1 MNAMAHLGMRW
12 TGAGHRSDGR
22 KVLIAENLDS
32 HRRWSIDPVTGIGEP
47 ISEVVPSRTESTA
60 PQLEPAPWMVPPSPS
75 KAVTSTAP
83 TQPRRGGSPGPSV
96 CEHCGAKSVYQ
107 IRFSQNEF
115 VTKCLS
121 CKRFVV
127 DGRVERPGR
136 EQRARARRGASL
148 WLPLE

>member
-47 ISEVVPSRTESTA
+47 ITDSVPATSEAAA
-60 PQLEPAPWMVPPSPS
+60 PALEPAPWTIASPPAKP
-75 KAVTSTAP
+75 ATAA
-83 TQPRRGGSPGPSV
+83 TAAIPRRSASSGPSV

-127 DGRVERPGR
+127 DGRVERQGR

>member
-12 TGAGHRSDGR
+12 TGAGHQADGR
-22 KVLIAENLDS
+22 KILIAENLDS
-32 HRRWSIDPVTGIGEP
+32 HHRWSIDPITGIGEP
-47 ISEVVPSRTESTA
+47 ILDAVADRSTA
-60 PQLEPAPWMVPPSPS
+60 RETHRAALAKPAAGPL
-75 KAVTSTAP
+75 AERTAAP
-83 TQPRRGGSPGPSV
+83 ARRAGPAGPMT

-107 IRFSQNEF
+107 IRFSQSEF

-127 DGRVERPGR
+127 DGRVERQGR
-136 EQRARARRGASL
+136 AKAAVGRGASL

>member
-1 MNAMAHLGMRW
+1 MNAMAHLGMKW
-12 TGAGHRSDGR
+12 TGAGHQADGR
-22 KVLIAENLDS
+22 KILIAENLDS
-32 HRRWSIDPVTGIGEP
+32 HHRWSIDPVTGIGEP
-47 ISEVVPSRTESTA
+47 ILDSVAERSPARETQRVAPAARSATGPLAERTSATRRA
-60 PQLEPAPWMVPPSPS
+60 GPA
-75 KAVTSTAP
+75 
-83 TQPRRGGSPGPSV
+83 GPMT

-127 DGRVERPGR
+127 DGRVERQG
-136 EQRARARRGASL
+136 RARAAVGRGASL

>member
-1 MNAMAHLGMRW
+1 MNAMAHLGMKW
-12 TGAGHRSDGR
+12 TGAGHQADGR
-22 KVLIAENLDS
+22 KILIAENLDS
-32 HRRWSIDPVTGIGEP
+32 HHRWSIDPVTGIGEP
-47 ISEVVPSRTESTA
+47 ILDAVADRSTA
-60 PQLEPAPWMVPPSPS
+60 PYTHRAAPAKPAAGPL
-75 KAVTSTAP
+75 AERTAAPARRAGHAGP
-83 TQPRRGGSPGPSV
+83 TT

-136 EQRARARRGASL
+136 AKAAVGRGASL

>member
-1 MNAMAHLGMRW
+1 MNAMAHLGMKW
-12 TGAGHRSDGR
+12 TGAGHEADGR
-22 KVLIAENLDS
+22 KILIAENLDS

-47 ISEVVPSRTESTA
+47 ILDTVADRSTA
-60 PQLEPAPWMVPPSPS
+60 LDSHRAAWSRPPTSPF
-75 KAVTSTAP
+75 ADRSTAH
-83 TQPRRGGSPGPSV
+83 TRRAGPAGPST

-127 DGRVERPGR
+127 DGRVERQGR
-136 EQRARARRGASL
+136 AKAAVRRGASL